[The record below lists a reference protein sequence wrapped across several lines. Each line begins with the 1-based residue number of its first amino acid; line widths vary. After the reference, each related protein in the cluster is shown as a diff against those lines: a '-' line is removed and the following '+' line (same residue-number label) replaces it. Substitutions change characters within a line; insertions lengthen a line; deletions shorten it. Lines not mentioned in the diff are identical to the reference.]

1 MNIYSQL
8 AAKLLCAADTHK
20 DQTFFLS
27 QMPQR
32 ALQHTMFPLGDL
44 HKTDVKRL
52 ASAAGLDRIARKRE
66 STGICFVGK
75 RNFPAFI
82 GDYLADRPGAFRHHD
97 TGATLATGHQGFH
110 HWTVGQ
116 RSRLEG
122 DRRPLF
128 VARKCERTN
137 AIYVVPGTEHPAL
150 YTDWLYAA
158 QPSWIDG
165 SPFEGALAVPVL
177 ECHFRFQHTKP
188 LVACTVVPTGGTGG
202 GSMAECGVMVR
213 LERPL
218 RAITPGQFAVFYR
231 GDECLGSARIR
242 WPGPSMEYRTDV
254 FRANCASDRKDVDER
269 ECDVG

>member
-1 MNIYSQL
+1 
-8 AAKLLCAADTHK
+8 
-20 DQTFFLS
+20 
-27 QMPQR
+27 MPQL

-44 HKTDVKRL
+44 HKPHVKRL

-75 RNFPAFI
+75 RNFTAFI
-82 GDYLADRPGAFRHHD
+82 GDYLADRPGVFRHHD
-97 TGATLATGHQGFH
+97 SGAVLGDGHQGFH

-137 AIYVVPGTEHPAL
+137 AIYVAPGTDHPAL
-150 YTDWLYAA
+150 YTDWLYAGR
-158 QPSWIDG
+158 PSWIDG
-165 SPFEGALAVPVL
+165 SPFAGEGRPKVL
-177 ECHFRFQHTKP
+177 QCQFRFQHTKP
-188 LVACTVVPTGGTGG
+188 LVACTVVQTGRPDAGG
-202 GSMAECGVMVR
+202 AQDGGGVMVR

-242 WPGPSMEYRTDV
+242 WPGPSMEYREDRGSYSEEE
-254 FRANCASDRKDVDER
+254 RADDSC
-269 ECDVG
+269 